1 MKRLAIFAGPLA
13 LAVTISAPAEASARD
28 AGLCEQ
34 AAVRAARQTGVPR
47 DVLLAIMGTPLAWLV
62 IVAAAALFCLSF
74 ALLLIAQA
82 RRLERRLLSR
92 IENL

>member
-1 MKRLAIFAGPLA
+1 MRAEDLRMVALVLLA
-13 LAVTISAPAEASARD
+13 
-28 AGLCEQ
+28 C
-34 AAVRAARQTGVPR
+34 AAVAIAG
-47 DVLLAIMGTPLAWLV
+47 DVLLAIMGTPLVWLV
-62 IVAAAALFCLSF
+62 VVVAAALFCLSF

>member
-1 MKRLAIFAGPLA
+1 MRAEDLRLVALVLLAG
-13 LAVTISAPAEASARD
+13 
-28 AGLCEQ
+28 
-34 AAVRAARQTGVPR
+34 
-47 DVLLAIMGTPLAWLV
+47 DVLLAIMGTPLVWLV
-62 IVAAAALFCLSF
+62 VVIAAALFCLSF

>member
-1 MKRLAIFAGPLA
+1 MRAEDLRLVA
-13 LAVTISAPAEASARD
+13 L
-28 AGLCEQ
+28 
-34 AAVRAARQTGVPR
+34 
-47 DVLLAIMGTPLAWLV
+47 VLLACAAVAIAGDVMPWLMGTPLVWLV
-62 IVAAAALFCLSF
+62 IVAIAALFCVSF